1 MTRNNGSTHT
11 AFLFSKRWTADVN
24 AGKESQE
31 KDKRGAATRY
41 NMSKVWNKADFT
53 RVQDEDNP
61 Y

>member
-24 AGKESQE
+24 AGKKSQE
-31 KDKRGAATRY
+31 RDNKGDPASY
-41 NMSKVWNKADFT
+41 NMGKVWNKADFT